1 MKFAYAQAL
10 CTAMIDQARSRGF
23 KPVAA
28 AVLDARGS
36 VRAVLVEDGC
46 SIRRAEIAIA
56 KANAALAM
64 GETTRELAA
73 KPPHFLAGIAHIVG
87 GMVPTPG
94 GVFVRDGSGTVV
106 GAVGVS
112 GESSDNDEQIALAA
126 IEAVSAQTWTAI
138 SI

>member
-46 SIRRAEIAIA
+46 SIRRAEVAIA

-64 GETTRELAA
+64 ARHVVSRTR
-73 KPPHFLAGIAHIVG
+73 
-87 GMVPTPG
+87 
-94 GVFVRDGSGTVV
+94 R
-106 GAVGVS
+106 
-112 GESSDNDEQIALAA
+112 
-126 IEAVSAQTWTAI
+126 
-138 SI
+138 SIHQ